1 MSLHRTDSGIPVL
14 TEIIAN
20 TPDDAEAAIDLSAP
34 PAMPEPSQPIP
45 AANGADGEREL
56 QNKIAAQVLQQLSQQ
71 LSSQFDALLDQYLH
85 TALPRLLQAAME
97 GVADQLRRELKEN
110 LGAAL
115 NAAIKR
121 NIADAL
127 QKSDVLENE
136 K

>member
-56 QNKIAAQVLQQLSQQ
+56 QNKIAAQVLQQLS
-71 LSSQFDALLDQYLH
+71 SQFDALLDQYLH

-110 LGAAL
+110 LGPAL